1 MPSKTMPE
9 RENVKVLSALV
20 LIAYLILKLLSLT
33 VPFLLPYMRWPL
45 RIVFAAFV
53 ILLIL
58 SETMPK
64 YNRCDLQGQRLCPSY
79 QPGARFLQGEPR
91 RSSS

>member
-1 MPSKTMPE
+1 MPE
-9 RENVKVLSALV
+9 RDNVKALSALV
-20 LIAYLILKLLSLT
+20 LMAYLILQLLSLP
-33 VPFLLPYMRWPL
+33 VSFLLPYMRWPL

-64 YNRCDLQGQRLCPSY
+64 K
-79 QPGARFLQGEPR
+79 
-91 RSSS
+91 RSAHRTR